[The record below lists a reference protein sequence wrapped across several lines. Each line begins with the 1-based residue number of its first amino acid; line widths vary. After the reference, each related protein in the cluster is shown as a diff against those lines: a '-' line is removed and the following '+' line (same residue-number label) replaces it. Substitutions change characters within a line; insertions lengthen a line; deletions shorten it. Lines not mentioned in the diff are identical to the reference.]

1 MQVETDRV
9 WRVGGRHQ
17 VSVELSVRIPHELEE
32 ITTQGRR
39 RPASLFAWFDVSAKT
54 RLGFRAPLPLI
65 REIEAPRTHRSAT
78 VRLDFRVALTT
89 EAVEALLG
97 DPAPDESSVSLRVQF
112 RGVFRSRRREEMGL
126 AGADVWGP
134 MGVFWLEPEGDPKW
148 AMKVPS
154 DSRHVDVVDG
164 LTFELGSAEPTPQLA
179 LQLESPPQRPG
190 DAVALHWSMEHVD
203 VPARVSLQRQRG
215 RSWITIGTLDAT
227 SSFDPEPAEP
237 YAVKED
243 AGSLRADL
251 GALADAGGRFR
262 VRMATTGSPE
272 LAVHT
277 EPFDVQVAA
286 VELGAEPRTHTEKF
300 AIHWIVQPHPD
311 SGATVDLERLEGET
325 WTTIGTLGASKRFES
340 APVEGK
346 TFSTP
351 SPMGALPGVRLGEP
365 GRAGGQLRLTLRVES
380 LGLRRS
386 TASFSV
392 DPTPG

>member
-17 VSVELSVRIPHELEE
+17 ISAELSVRIPHELEE

-39 RPASLFAWFDVSAKT
+39 RPASLFAWFDVSAKAG
-54 RLGFRAPLPLI
+54 LGFGSPVALI

-89 EAVEALLG
+89 EVVEALLG
-97 DPAPDESSVSLRVQF
+97 DPAPDESSVSLRFQF
-112 RGVFRSRRREEMGL
+112 RGVFRSRHREEMGL

-134 MGVFWLEPEGDPKW
+134 MGVFWLEPEDPKW

-154 DSRHVDVVDG
+154 DSRHVDIVDG
-164 LTFELGSAEPTPQLA
+164 LTFEAGSPQLTPQLA
-179 LQLESPPQRPG
+179 LLLESAPQRPG
-190 DAVALHWSMEHVD
+190 DVLGLRWSMEHVD
-203 VPARVSLQRQRG
+203 IVARVSLQRQRG

-227 SSFDPEPAEP
+227 GTFDPEPAQP
-237 YAVKED
+237 YAVTGD
-243 AGSLRADL
+243 SGSIRADL

-262 VRMATTGSPE
+262 VRLATTGVPE
-272 LAVHT
+272 LAEHT
-277 EPFDVQVAA
+277 EPFAVQVAA
-286 VELGAEPRTHTEKF
+286 VELGSEPRTPDEKF

-311 SGATVDLERLEGET
+311 SGATVELERLEGET
-325 WTTIGTLGASKRFES
+325 WTAIGVLGASKRFEA
-340 APVEGK
+340 APAEGRE
-346 TFSTP
+346 FRTP

-392 DPTPG
+392 DPT

>member
-39 RPASLFAWFDVSAKT
+39 RPASLFAWFDVSAKS
-54 RLGFRAPLPLI
+54 GIAFRSPVPLI

-78 VRLDFRVALTT
+78 VRLDFRVALTP
-89 EAVEALLG
+89 EVMEALFG
-97 DPAPDESSVSLRVQF
+97 DPMPDDSSVSLRFQF

-134 MGVFWLEPEGDPKW
+134 QGVFWLEPEDDPKW
-148 AMKVPS
+148 AMKVPA
-154 DSRHVDVVDG
+154 DSRHIDVVDG
-164 LTFELGSAEPTPQLA
+164 LTFEEGSSLPTPQLE

-190 DAVALHWSMEHVD
+190 DTVGLRWSMENVD
-203 VPARVSLQRQRG
+203 AAAKVSLQRQRG
-215 RSWITIGTLDAT
+215 RSWITIGTLDAE
-227 SSFDPEPAEP
+227 SRFDPEPAES
-237 YAVKED
+237 YAVKGD
-243 AGSLRADL
+243 GGRLCADL
-251 GALADAGGRFR
+251 GSLADAGGRFR
-262 VRMATTGSPE
+262 VLMATTAAPE
-272 LAVHT
+272 LAAHT

-286 VELGAEPRTHTEKF
+286 VELGSEPRTHGEKF

-311 SGATVDLERLEGET
+311 AGATVDLERLEGET
-325 WTTIGTLGASKRFES
+325 WTTIGTLGASKRFE
-340 APVEGK
+340 ATPAEGK
-346 TFSTP
+346 TFTTP

-386 TASFSV
+386 TTSFSV